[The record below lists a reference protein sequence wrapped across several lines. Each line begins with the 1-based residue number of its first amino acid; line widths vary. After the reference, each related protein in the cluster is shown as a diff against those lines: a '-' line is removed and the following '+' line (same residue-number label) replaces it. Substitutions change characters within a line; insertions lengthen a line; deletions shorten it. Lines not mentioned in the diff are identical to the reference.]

1 MKKLFF
7 SLITIVFLASTLDAR
22 TGYYRLIIKND
33 PAHSYTLGWFQ
44 LSGQNV
50 VVKYDT
56 KENWLKNKELSK
68 TLKSI
73 RFIKY
78 KGLVNGFCDIDSLD
92 PNTDYVVQI
101 IDSNSESPVFW
112 FRTLPEGENIKLSVV
127 AGGDSRSRP
136 WIRKKANRMVA
147 RLQPD
152 LVIFDGDFTLS
163 SSKCQWRKWFK
174 NWQLT
179 IRDGHLIPILVV
191 PGNHERDQDVVMFF
205 DLQDHSNGYYSV
217 NIAGNFIHFISLNTQ
232 YKISGDQTK
241 WFIKDLENNRDA
253 TWTIVA
259 YHKPMRPHYTGK
271 REGDLQYRYWAEP
284 IYKNQVPLVLE
295 GDTHTHKITYPIK
308 PDPDGDQGFVRD
320 DDNGTVYIGEGCWG
334 APLRPADD
342 KKSWTLDAASID
354 QFKWLWISPDEIQI
368 RTVEYLSVD
377 TTQDISVDNKF
388 SVPEGIKLRQLPG
401 GKDVVIIK
409 HK

>member
-1 MKKLFF
+1 MKKILFA
-7 SLITIVFLASTLDAR
+7 LIAIAFLGYTSEAR

-56 KENWLKNKELSK
+56 RINWLKNKKLSK
-68 TLKSI
+68 EIKNV

-78 KGLVNGFCDIDSLD
+78 KGLENGFCDINQLQ

-101 IDSNSESPVFW
+101 IDSDSKSPIFW
-112 FRTLPEGENIKLSVV
+112 FHTLPEGKNIKLSVV
-127 AGGDSRSRP
+127 AGGDSRSHP
-136 WIRKKANRMVA
+136 EIREKANMMVA

-152 LVIFDGDFTLS
+152 MVIFDGDFTYS
-163 SSKCQWRKWFK
+163 STEQQWLKWFDD
-174 NWQLT
+174 WQLT

-191 PGNHERDQDVVMFF
+191 PGNHERKQDVVKFF
-205 DLQDHSNGYYSV
+205 DLLQHPHGYYSV
-217 NIAGNFIHFISLNTQ
+217 DIAGDFIHFISLNTQ
-232 YKISGDQTK
+232 YTIPGRQTN
-241 WFIKDLENNRDA
+241 WFIKDLKSHRDA

-259 YHKPMRPHYTGK
+259 YHKPMRPHYSHK
-271 REGDLQYRYWAEP
+271 REGDLQYQYWAKP
-284 IYKNQVPLVLE
+284 IYENHVPLVVE

-308 PDPDGDQGFVRD
+308 PDPNGDEGFVRD
-320 DDNGTVYIGEGCWG
+320 DQDGTVYIGEGCWG

-342 KKSWTLDAASID
+342 KKSWTLDAASIN
-354 QFKWLWISPDEIQI
+354 QFKWLWISHDEIQI

-377 TTQDISVDNKF
+377 TTQNLMVDNKF
-388 SVPEGIKLRQLPG
+388 SVPKGIKLRQLPD